1 MLLPFNSPRLSPLP
15 TPAPLPFAFP
25 FSAHFLLF
33 QPMLCNPCGFANS
46 VVAINLLFASTSLP
60 PTSPFH
66 PVILSSC
73 PAFVVFVWLS
83 CTLKLNTLQHLRR
96 FFLFFLSSCFT
107 PVLPR
112 GAIPSPTLASRPQ
125 RGSLVHAKFP
135 PSGLPILARPVPRYY
150 VPHSSRH
157 RSTWGL
163 QNSRG
168 TRILRVPWA

>member
-1 MLLPFNSPRLSPLP
+1 
-15 TPAPLPFAFP
+15 
-25 FSAHFLLF
+25 
-33 QPMLCNPCGFANS
+33 
-46 VVAINLLFASTSLP
+46 
-60 PTSPFH
+60 
-66 PVILSSC
+66 
-73 PAFVVFVWLS
+73 
-83 CTLKLNTLQHLRR
+83 LRR
-96 FFLFFLSSCFT
+96 FSFFLSSCFT

-112 GAIPSPTLASRPQ
+112 GAIPSPTSASRPQ